1 MIFMNNPRS
10 ELRIVSILFCL
21 LSSTGVGVLV
31 GGVVTD

>member
-21 LSSTGVGVLV
+21 LTGVGVLV